1 MSSLSSDSP
10 MSYCTE
16 YSATSDELLAE
27 ECSEP
32 VMEYNEE
39 QDKNGGYH
47 GNITLYGNEGYNCN
61 SCCEPAATP
70 VHKYGDTL
78 VIGKTTLLSY

>member
-16 YSATSDELLAE
+16 YSATSEELE
-27 ECSEP
+27 ECSEQ
-32 VMEYNEE
+32 YNEE